1 VNPTSTRR
9 VSRLVF
15 IDRFLRVDVNPTAI
29 LHITAAILV
38 GAGLL
43 LSGRVLPI
51 ALAGLRVASC
61 SAGIVISRRDDAD
74 TSSGS

>member
-1 VNPTSTRR
+1 M
-9 VSRLVF
+9 
-15 IDRFLRVDVNPTAI
+15 
-29 LHITAAILV
+29 TAAILV